1 MPTKEQLI
9 AKCDKLENK
18 LDEIRELVCGD
29 HFEESV
35 KAMDAREEIEV
46 YNTFSR
52 ITYKSSTPTFNLSVY
67 VKYGDEDSILT
78 RSYSID
84 DFLAASED
92 LYGCSDDG
100 WGHLFIEDLE
110 KLKTGIQKRID
121 AMKKAIE
128 TETYEQP

>member
-9 AKCDKLENK
+9 GKCTKLETK
-18 LDEIRELVCGD
+18 LDEIRKLVCGD
-29 HFEESV
+29 YFEESI
-35 KAMDAREEIEV
+35 KAMDARDEIEV

-52 ITYKSSTPTFNLSVY
+52 ITEKSLTPTFNLNVY
-67 VKYGDEDSILT
+67 VKHGNCDSIIT

-84 DFLAASED
+84 DFLAASEEI
-92 LYGCSDDG
+92 YGCGDDG

-128 TETYEQP
+128 TETYDNP